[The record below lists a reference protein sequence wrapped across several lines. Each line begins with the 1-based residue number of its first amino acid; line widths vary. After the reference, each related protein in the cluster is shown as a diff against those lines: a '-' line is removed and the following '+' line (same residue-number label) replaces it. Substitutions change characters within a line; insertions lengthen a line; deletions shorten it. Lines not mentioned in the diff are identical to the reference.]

1 MITAGGEPTSSSG
14 PWLRIGTERRP
25 VDRIREQGL
34 RGAAA
39 LRSLGVSSGDAV
51 ATLLKNDFPFIEL
64 SLAAQHIGAYLTPIN
79 WHNSAPELEYILV
92 NSQARFLLAHMDL
105 LDAPGLSLPPNL
117 HLATCASAGTEPGP
131 HPVHGGVGDWSEWIA
146 RFAPDQ
152 SPPVPPVGS
161 MIYTSGTTGRPK
173 AVRRAPPTPEEARA
187 NFAHYAHVYGAR
199 PFLDRGEAMV
209 AMAPGPLYHAAP
221 NAWSNF
227 FLRCDASVVI
237 ETKFDAERLL
247 ATIEAERVTHLLV
260 VPTMFA
266 LLLQLPEEVRKRYDM
281 SSLRFVMHGAAPCAP
296 HLKKAMIDWWGPVIF
311 EHYGGT
317 ETGAL
322 TFCGSEEWLSHP
334 GTVGRVLDDARVA
347 VLDAA
352 GQQCPAGS
360 TGQIYGRRMLFPD
373 FTYVGDDE
381 KRRGSERGGLI
392 TLGDVGHMDEDGYL
406 YLTGRN
412 SDVIISGGVNIYP
425 AEIEAAIMAIPG
437 VVDCAVIGIPDD
449 AFGESVAAII
459 QPDASARLDPD
470 ELKRI
475 LRTKIAGYKVP
486 KSFVFQ
492 PDMPREDS
500 GKVFKGK
507 LREPYWRNAARQ
519 I

>member
-1 MITAGGEPTSSSG
+1 MITPHGGQTSTSW
-14 PWLRIGTERRP
+14 PWLRIGAERRP
-25 VDRIREQGL
+25 VEDIRESGL
-34 RGAAA
+34 KGAAA
-39 LRSLGVSSGDAV
+39 LRSLGISSGDAV

-79 WHNSAPELEYILV
+79 WHNSAAEVEYILG
-92 NSQARFLLAHMDL
+92 NSQARLLLAHRDL
-105 LDAPGLSLPPNL
+105 LDALDICFPPGLAVVPCSP
-117 HLATCASAGTEPGP
+117 AGTDARQ
-131 HPVHGGVGDWSEWIA
+131 VRADGDMPEWSAWTA
-146 RFAPDQ
+146 GFAPDPF
-152 SPPVPPVGS
+152 PPAPPVGS

-187 NFAHYAHVYGAR
+187 NFTHYAHVYGAG
-199 PFLDRGEAMV
+199 PWLDRGEAIT

-227 FLRCDASVVI
+227 FLRCGASVVI

-266 LLLQLPEEVRKRYDM
+266 LLLNLPQDVRDRYDM

-296 HLKKAMIDWWGPVIF
+296 HLKRAMIDWWGPVIF

-322 TFCGSEEWLSHP
+322 TFCDSRQWLSHP
-334 GTVGRVLDDARVA
+334 GTVGRVLDDAQVA
-347 VLDAA
+347 VLDATGA
-352 GQQCPAGS
+352 ECPPGIP
-360 TGQIYGRRMLFPD
+360 GQIYGRRALFPD
-373 FTYVGDDE
+373 FTYVGDEE
-381 KRRGSERGGLI
+381 KRRNAERDGLI
-392 TLGDVGHMDEDGYL
+392 TLGDVGYLDEEGYL
-406 YLTGRN
+406 YLTGRS

-425 AEIEAAIMAIPG
+425 AEIEAEIMAIPG
-437 VVDCAVIGIPDD
+437 VIDCAVIGIPDD

-459 QPDASARLDPD
+459 QPEESAQLDPD
-470 ELKRI
+470 ELKGI
-475 LRTKIAGYKVP
+475 LRAKIAGYKVP
-486 KSFVFQ
+486 RTFVFRSHL
-492 PDMPREDS
+492 PREDS

-507 LREPYWRNAARQ
+507 LREPYWRDADRQ